1 MRKIVYLQKI
11 GPVDDIILLKLKKSL
26 KWAFR
31 RYDLNVKILSYELP
45 LLYKEYHQFNKQY
58 DADQILNRLKTYVE
72 SKRSFRILGVISQ
85 DIFSKLVDF
94 RFGCAK
100 YLENSLYGVA
110 LVSTFRLKEKLY
122 DRVEDKFLFELRV
135 LKEALHELGHTFG
148 LSLEEHCKNHCVM
161 NFSPTVS
168 KIEEKPP
175 FFCEKCDAK
184 LESYFNDLK

>member
-1 MRKIVYLQKI
+1 MRKIIFLQKI
-11 GPVDDIILLKLKKSL
+11 GPVDDSILLKLKKSL

-31 RYDLNVKILSYELP
+31 KYDLNVKILSYELP
-45 LLYKEYHQFNKQY
+45 LLYKEYNQFKKQY
-58 DADQILNRLKTYVE
+58 NVDHILNRLKVYAE
-72 SKRSFRILGVISQ
+72 SKKLFRILGVINR

-100 YLENSLYGVA
+100 YLEDSPYGVA
-110 LVSTFRLKEKLY
+110 LISTFRLKEKLY
-122 DRVEDKFLFELRV
+122 DRTEDKSLFDLRV

-148 LSLEEHCKNHCVM
+148 LSINEHCKNHCVM

-175 FFCEKCDAK
+175 FFCEKCTVKIETYLSAVK
-184 LESYFNDLK
+184 